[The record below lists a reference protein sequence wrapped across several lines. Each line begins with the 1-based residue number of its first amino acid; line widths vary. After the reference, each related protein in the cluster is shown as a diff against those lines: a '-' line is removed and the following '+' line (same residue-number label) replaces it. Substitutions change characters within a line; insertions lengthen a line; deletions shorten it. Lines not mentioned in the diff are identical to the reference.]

1 MVVVDHLF
9 GPASGAMPR
18 VMSYEFIPTAVFTH
32 PSVGTVGMT
41 EAEARRDLDVVSA
54 YRSEFKALK
63 HTLSGSSERTLM
75 KLVVEE
81 ATDRV
86 VGLHMVGAD
95 AGEIV
100 QGFAVAMKAGA
111 TKADFDRTI
120 GIHPTAAEE
129 FVTMRVPVAGT
140 P

>member
-1 MVVVDHLF
+1 MSKRAH
-9 GPASGAMPR
+9 PR
-18 VMSYEFIPTAVFTH
+18 
-32 PSVGTVGMT
+32 PSVPEPAPALSTTDIATGRAPTVATVGMT
-41 EAEARRDLDVVSA
+41 EAEAREALDVVA
-54 YRSEFKALK
+54 IYRSEFKPLR

-75 KLVVEE
+75 KLVVDA

-86 VGLHMVGAD
+86 VGLHMVGAE

-111 TKADFDRTI
+111 TKAVFDATI

-129 FVTMRVPVAGT
+129 FVTMREPVG
-140 P
+140 